1 MSPHDRMRENLL
13 ADCSQCFGL
22 CCVALTLTASADFA
36 IDKAAGEPCPN
47 LLADFGCGIH
57 QHLRQRGFPGCTVYD
72 CFGAGQRVAQVT
84 YGGRDWRQAP
94 ETAPQMFAVFA
105 AMRNLHELLWYLTEA
120 LTMPSA
126 AAVCQQIRK
135 AIDDI
140 RLLTDAGPDELMQ
153 TDISVL
159 RREVDELLQRVSGL
173 ARAEFGHE
181 KNNRRRSDLIGA
193 KLGGADLRGAD
204 LRGSYLIGADLR
216 RADLRSADLLGAD
229 LRATDLRGA
238 DLRDSLFLTQFQIN
252 AAIGD
257 AGTRLPGPLT
267 RPAHWSP
274 SGS

>member
-1 MSPHDRMRENLL
+1 
-13 ADCSQCFGL
+13 
-22 CCVALTLTASADFA
+22 
-36 IDKAAGEPCPN
+36 
-47 LLADFGCGIH
+47 
-57 QHLRQRGFPGCTVYD
+57 
-72 CFGAGQRVAQVT
+72 
-84 YGGRDWRQAP
+84 
-94 ETAPQMFAVFA
+94 MFAVFA
-105 AMRNLHELLWYLTEA
+105 AMRNLHELLWYLTQA
-120 LTMPSA
+120 LTMTSA
-126 AAVCQQIRK
+126 AAVGRQIRK

-140 RLLTDAGPDELMQ
+140 RLLTDAGPDELLQ

-159 RREVDELLQRVSGL
+159 RRGVDELLQRVSGL
-173 ARAEFGHE
+173 ARAEFGPN
-181 KNNRRRSDLIGA
+181 KNRRRADLVGA